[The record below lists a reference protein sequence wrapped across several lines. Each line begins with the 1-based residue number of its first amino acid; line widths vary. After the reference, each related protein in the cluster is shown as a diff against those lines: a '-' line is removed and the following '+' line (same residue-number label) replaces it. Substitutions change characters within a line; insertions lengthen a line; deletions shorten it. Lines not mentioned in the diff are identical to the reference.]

1 MAASKDRTD
10 IRIKEVLVKV
20 DPQVK
25 EEWAIQVADQMLVE
39 EMARVEDPVEAP
51 EDQEA
56 MEML

>member
-1 MAASKDRTD
+1 M
-10 IRIKEVLVKV
+10 

-25 EEWAIQVADQMLVE
+25 EEWAILVADQMLLE

-56 MEML
+56 MAML